1 MDVDE
6 DALRTGKSL
15 TLELA
20 VLIRRWSTTD
30 IGLGVLLD
38 WRPPPVEVVE
48 VEWEEYWCSC
58 IGGREGLIGG
68 S

>member
-48 VEWEEYWCSC
+48 VEWEEYWC
-58 IGGREGLIGG
+58 
-68 S
+68 